1 MPQRRPSKSRHSA
14 LQPSVLVVEDH
25 RDNRELLEL
34 YLKFKGCAVA
44 TATSGAEAIALAE
57 VMRPHVVLMDL
68 GLPGAMD
75 GWEATRRFMAHPV
88 LKDMT
93 VIAVTAHGFPADI
106 EKAKHAGCQAVFIK
120 PYDIVALAQEVQRLA
135 TRQATGAGL
144 QPTRPE
150 A

>member
-1 MPQRRPSKSRHSA
+1 MPQRRPSKSCDRA

-25 RDNRELLEL
+25 RDNRELLEQ
-34 YLKFKGCAVA
+34 YLTFVGCEVA
-44 TATSGAEAIALAE
+44 TAATGAEAIAVAE
-57 VMRPHVVLMDL
+57 LMRPHVVLMDL

-75 GWEATRRFMAHPV
+75 GWEATRWFMAHPV

-120 PYDIVALAQEVQRLA
+120 PYDIVALAREVQRVASERLHA
-135 TRQATGAGL
+135 
-144 QPTRPE
+144 E
-150 A
+150 S